1 MELLLYNVGDRPI
14 ATSGTSFRMD
24 RDNHL
29 EFRCPC
35 GATYAPQDILLAKEE
50 MMSCERARMLPDE

>member
-1 MELLLYNVGDRPI
+1 
-14 ATSGTSFRMD
+14 MD